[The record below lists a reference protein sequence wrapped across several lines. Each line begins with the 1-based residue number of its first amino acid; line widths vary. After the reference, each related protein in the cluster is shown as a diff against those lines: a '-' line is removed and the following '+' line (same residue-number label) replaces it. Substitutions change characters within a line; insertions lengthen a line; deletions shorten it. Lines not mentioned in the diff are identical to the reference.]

1 MGKLT
6 EVLKAY
12 VEEHG
17 ARRPWPGMMSEYD
30 SGVLIASTPGFGL
43 GFEKK
48 QILLLNLCL
57 CGLGPVKNL
66 CLCGLGRITHLY
78 LWRVGSFTTI
88 DVQRGS
94 F

>member
-1 MGKLT
+1 M

-12 VEEHG
+12 VEHG

-30 SGVLIASTPGFGL
+30 SGVLIASIPGFGL

-66 CLCGLGRITHLY
+66 LCLCGLGPVKNLC
-78 LWRVGSFTTI
+78 LCGL
-88 DVQRGS
+88 GP
-94 F
+94 